1 LKYINKT
8 IKENKISDEIK
19 EKQLELIEELHKK
32 LKKWREEKIL
42 KLKEEEKIE
51 NLKKIKDLKIKVY

>member
-1 LKYINKT
+1 MKYINKT